1 MYPSIEDPNF
11 ETKITKKYSRYKI
24 PPKKKSF
31 DQICFPKEYT
41 LQIPQKFVAEYINPN
56 TPYKRILI
64 YHKIGGGKTC
74 AAITI
79 AEKFIP
85 TNRKIIVVLPAFL
98 IGNFR
103 NEIRSQCTSTKYI
116 SEEDRQ
122 FLIDNNPTHLVYKSI
137 IDKSDQM
144 IDKYYNIY
152 SYNKFI
158 DNIINKT
165 IKLNDS
171 LLIIDEIQNM
181 VSENGVFYDIL
192 YKTIR
197 KLIDKNSDFRFVM
210 MTATPIFDKPAE
222 LALTLNLLL
231 PTVMPTGD
239 DFYHEYLT
247 SINTDDGYE
256 YSTKNMDQ
264 FKSQIRGYV
273 SYYAGAPSYVFPK
286 YKIQMI
292 KCEMSNLQ
300 LRMYSYISK
309 LERKDIDPIKSALTN
324 RYYSGT
330 RSCSNFAYPDITH
343 YLKMKDSDFILP
355 KLKLYSS
362 KYIKILSRVNNSTG
376 TVFIYSNF
384 KKMGGIQS
392 LSRAFEMNGYSNYA
406 TNGEGSNR
414 FAIWSGKESSTYKDL
429 VRSVFNSRQ
438 NKDGSMLKIIF
449 GTPAIR
455 EGVSLLRLR
464 EIHILEPYWNF
475 SRIEQVIGRGVR
487 FCSHADLPIK
497 QRNVDVY
504 IYLSVHK
511 KLPIS
516 VDQKIMNMAI
526 QKKIINIQF
535 EQALKEAAVD
545 CELFSNANQSHNDDY
560 VCQI

>member
-1 MYPSIEDPNF
+1 MYPSIDNANF
-11 ETKITKKYSRYKI
+11 QTKISKKYAKFKI
-24 PPKKKSF
+24 PSKKKTF
-31 DQICFPKEYT
+31 DQICFPAEYN

-85 TNRKIIVVLPAFL
+85 NKKIIVVLPAFL

-103 NEIRSQCTSTKYI
+103 NEIRSRCTGNRYI
-116 SEEDRQ
+116 NEEDRQ
-122 FLIDNNPTHLVYKSI
+122 FITANKPTHPQYKLI
-137 IDKSDQM
+137 IENSDNL
-144 IDKYYNIY
+144 INEHYNIY

-158 DNIINKT
+158 DNIVNKT
-165 IKLNDS
+165 IKLDNS

-181 VSENGVFYDIL
+181 VSENGLFYDIL
-192 YKTIR
+192 HKTVR
-197 KLIDKNSDFRFVM
+197 KLIKANNDFRLVIM
-210 MTATPIFDKPAE
+210 SATPIFDKPAE

-231 PTVMPTGD
+231 PNPIETGD
-239 DFYHEYLT
+239 DFYNEYVT
-247 SINTDDGYE
+247 SIKTPQGYE
-256 YSTKNMDQ
+256 YYTKNMEK
-264 FKSQIRGYV
+264 FRSQIKGYV

-286 YKIQMI
+286 SNIQII
-292 KCEMSNLQ
+292 KCEMSDLQ
-300 LRMYSYISK
+300 LGMYSYIAH
-309 LERKDIDPIKSALTN
+309 LDGQEIDPIKSALTN

-343 YLKMKDSDFILP
+343 YSKMQDSDFILP
-355 KLKLYSS
+355 KLKLYSPKYAKIIS
-362 KYIKILSRVNNSTG
+362 KVSKAKG

-392 LSRAFEMNGYSNYA
+392 LARSFEMNGFSNYA
-406 TNGEGSNR
+406 TNGEGPNR
-414 FAIWSGKESSTYKDL
+414 FAIWSGKENNSYRDL
-429 VRSVFNSRQ
+429 IRTIFNSKQ
-438 NKDGSMLKIIF
+438 NTNGSMLKIIF

-455 EGVSLLRLR
+455 EGVSLLRLK
-464 EIHILEPYWNF
+464 EIHIVEPYWNF
-475 SRIEQVIGRGVR
+475 SRIDQVIGRGVR
-487 FCSHADLPIK
+487 FCSHADLPVK
-497 QRNVDVY
+497 DRNVDVY

-526 QKKIINIQF
+526 QKKKINIQF
-535 EQALKEAAVD
+535 ERALKEAAVD
-545 CELFSNANQSHNDDY
+545 CELFSNANITNNDKYDCL
-560 VCQI
+560 V

>member
-11 ETKITKKYSRYKI
+11 QKKISKKYTEYKI
-24 PPKKKSF
+24 PPKKKTF
-31 DQICFPKEYT
+31 DEICFPKEYK

-74 AAITI
+74 AAISI
-79 AEKFIP
+79 AENFIP
-85 TNRKIIVVLPAFL
+85 SNLKIIVVLPAFL

-103 NEIRSQCTSTKYI
+103 NEIRSKCTGNRYI
-116 SEEDRQ
+116 SEKDRQ
-122 FLIDNNPTHLVYKSI
+122 FLIDNKPTHPLYKSI
-137 IDKSDQM
+137 IDKSNQLIDQHY
-144 IDKYYNIY
+144 DIY

-158 DNIINKT
+158 DGIVSRSIR
-165 IKLNDS
+165 LNNS

-192 YKTIR
+192 YKSVR
-197 KLIDKNSDFRFVM
+197 KLIETNDNFRLVIM
-210 MTATPIFDKPAE
+210 SATPIFDKPAE

-231 PTVMPTGD
+231 PKPMPSGN
-239 DFYHEYLT
+239 DFYDEYLT
-247 SINTDDGYE
+247 SIKTPRGYE
-256 YSTKNMDQ
+256 YYTKNMEE
-264 FKSQIRGYV
+264 FKNQIKGYI

-286 YKIQMI
+286 SNIHII
-292 KCEMSNLQ
+292 KCKMSNLQ
-300 LRMYSYISK
+300 LRMYSYIAH
-309 LERKDIDPIKSALTN
+309 LERQDIDPIKSALTN

-343 YLKMKDSDFILP
+343 YSEMQNSDFILP
-355 KLKLYSS
+355 KLKLYSC
-362 KYIKILSRVNNSTG
+362 KYPKIISRVNNSNG

-406 TNGEGSNR
+406 TSGEGPKR
-414 FAIWSGKESSTYKDL
+414 FAIWSGKESNSYKDL
-429 VRSVFNSRQ
+429 IRTIFNSKQ

-455 EGVSLLRLR
+455 EGVSLLRLQ
-464 EIHILEPYWNF
+464 EIHIVESYWNF
-475 SRIEQVIGRGVR
+475 SRIDQVIGRGVR
-487 FCSHADLPIK
+487 FCSHADLPPNL
-497 QRNVDVY
+497 RNVDVY
-504 IYLSVHK
+504 IYLAIHP
-511 KLPIS
+511 KLDMS

-526 QKKIINIQF
+526 EKKKISIQF
-535 EQALKEAAVD
+535 ERALKEAAVD
-545 CELFSNANQSHNDDY
+545 CELFSNANITNNDY
-560 VCQI
+560 YRCNV